1 MKQSHQQFLTIF
13 ALATICLA
21 FSSSLDAVPVD
32 TLRAPMQAMKKEVWS
47 YMFPI
52 KVASVVVGAAFSL
65 MRQSMMPFGVGAG
78 ITTAIHFFD
87 SVLGDGSA
95 ALI

>member
-1 MKQSHQQFLTIF
+1 MKQSQKQFLTYF
-13 ALATICLA
+13 GLVSLYLLL
-21 FSSSLDAVPVD
+21 SSNVDAVPVD

-78 ITTAIHFFD
+78 ITAAIHFFD

>member
-1 MKQSHQQFLTIF
+1 MKQSHKQFLTILSLTSLCF
-13 ALATICLA
+13 V
-21 FSSSLDAVPVD
+21 FSASLDAVPVD
-32 TLRAPMQAMKKEVWS
+32 TLRVPMQAMKKEVWS

-52 KVASVVVGAAFSL
+52 KVASVAVGAAFSL

-78 ITTAIHFFD
+78 ITAAIHFFD

>member
-1 MKQSHQQFLTIF
+1 MKQSQKQFLTYF
-13 ALATICLA
+13 GLVSLYLLL
-21 FSSSLDAVPVD
+21 SSNLDAVPVD

-52 KVASVVVGAAFSL
+52 QIASVVIGAVTSL
-65 MRQSMMPFGVGAG
+65 ARHSMMPLGIGAG